1 MLHYHTGLP
10 VPNDE
15 TMSME
20 RQHPRER
27 SLSPDSLEQ
36 RLFQQQHLMADDLDN
51 DESLLSSSSSFIESI
66 STEQQAQPARHA
78 HSSASIFK
86 TLSSHGLLNTLSFQ
100 NEIDDFDDDDL
111 DDLDEIQL
119 DQDDANVLF
128 SDPDDGILCRLP
140 TDFIDIDDDYD
151 TEHFCVHIRPLPLL
165 SSPNVYPSKASLSL
179 LIPRESQVQYSP
191 RHSLDPI
198 SEAASED
205 ERRAAI
211 STVAHLPQKHKHSS
225 SSSLSPSAHRHC
237 CGGGSNDDDDGDTTT
252 ATSSNSNDD
261 LSTLSDPDEQNISM
275 HEASVCQPTSSVRN
289 QHIHK
294 KRRHRH
300 NRSINWLTTMGRK
313 FVLISFVKINSVEIP
328 SDLVDSFLSKDC

>member
-1 MLHYHTGLP
+1 
-10 VPNDE
+10 
-15 TMSME
+15 ME

-36 RLFQQQHLMADDLDN
+36 RLFQQHLMADDLDN

-66 STEQQAQPARHA
+66 STEQQQQQPSQPARHA

-100 NEIDDFDDDDL
+100 NELDDFDDDDL

-140 TDFIDIDDDYD
+140 SDFIDIDDDYD
-151 TEHFCVHIRPLPLL
+151 SEHFCVHIRPLPLVN
-165 SSPNVYPSKASLSL
+165 SPNMYPSKASSSL
-179 LIPRESQVQYSP
+179 LMIPRESQAQYSP

-211 STVAHLPQKHKHSS
+211 STAVHQPQKHKHSPS
-225 SSSLSPSAHRHC
+225 SSSLSPSAR
-237 CGGGSNDDDDGDTTT
+237 NEDDDGDTT
-252 ATSSNSNDD
+252 ATSSSSSSSSNDD
-261 LSTLSDPDEQNISM
+261 LSTLSDSDEQNVSM
-275 HEASVCQPTSSVRN
+275 HEPPVCQPTSSVRN

-300 NRSINWLTTMGRK
+300 NRPINWLTTVGRK

-328 SDLVDSFLSKDC
+328 SDLVDSF